1 MKFNIT
7 GKRIRTV
14 TIEIVEHLDEAEVQV
29 SKKDVLETLG
39 LPPVV
44 DGDPTHW
51 YGEVEEALQAGCE
64 AKIKKVTDLNSIHFG
79 DVETTERTL
88 KTVDEWEIESVDWG

>member
-14 TIEIVEHLDEAEVQV
+14 YIEIVEHLDFAEVEV
-29 SKKDVLETLG
+29 SRKDVLETLG
-39 LPPVV
+39 LPKVV

-51 YGEVEEALQAGCE
+51 YGEVEEALQEGCE
-64 AKIKKVTDLNSIHFG
+64 AKIKKSNDGSVVS
-79 DVETTERTL
+79 TERTL
-88 KTVDEWEIESVDWG
+88 NSPFKDEWIIDDLSWN